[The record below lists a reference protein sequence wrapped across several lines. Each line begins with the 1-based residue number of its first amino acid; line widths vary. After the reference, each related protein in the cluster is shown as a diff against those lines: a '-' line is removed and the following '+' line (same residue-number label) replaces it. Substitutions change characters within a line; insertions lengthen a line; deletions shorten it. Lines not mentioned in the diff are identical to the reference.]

1 MAKRQYFYASVQYYP
16 MTEIPVAPMVRILK
30 KANIDRVGD
39 DAAVAL
45 RDVLEEYGLEVAE
58 RAARLAKHAGR
69 VTVKAEDIRLARN
82 R

>member
-1 MAKRQYFYASVQYYP
+1 MA
-16 MTEIPVAPMVRILK
+16 EIPVAPMVRILK

-58 RAARLAKHAGR
+58 RAAQLAKHAGR